1 MATFAR
7 MAVFARMESF
17 ATNLPRIYRQS
28 IHRLIGPHRIGLR
41 RFNGRI
47 IRNGGTTYYRIAYYN
62 IIPYYVKHTPFGV
75 ITRPTSILYRRMN
88 GQGNIGRRG
97 TSRRK
102 NHSDDYSEQKYQ
114 DNKATVIKKR
124 QPNGSPLRIENI
136 YRLFNCRGYLRSKF
150 CHFFWRH
157 LNMMGEVEIA
167 RFVEWHEMDMGVGNI
182 YTDNGCTYFNTGTNF
197 LKALCHLAGK
207 KVKIDIKII
216 FEVKDIIHFL
226 LGNAKHM
233 TANNRIHVEKREEIV
248 GFGNLVTGN
257 LTCDYTGKD

>member
-1 MATFAR
+1 
-7 MAVFARMESF
+7 
-17 ATNLPRIYRQS
+17 
-28 IHRLIGPHRIGLR
+28 
-41 RFNGRI
+41 
-47 IRNGGTTYYRIAYYN
+47 
-62 IIPYYVKHTPFGV
+62 
-75 ITRPTSILYRRMN
+75 
-88 GQGNIGRRG
+88 
-97 TSRRK
+97 
-102 NHSDDYSEQKYQ
+102 
-114 DNKATVIKKR
+114 
-124 QPNGSPLRIENI
+124 
-136 YRLFNCRGYLRSKF
+136 
-150 CHFFWRH
+150 
-157 LNMMGEVEIA
+157 MMGEVEIA

-182 YTDNGCTYFNTGTNF
+182 YTDNGCTYFDTRTNF